1 MQVAQFLLT
10 HTSTSIKFYFTIF
23 EDFSFFY
30 LIMAF
35 DRPLEADKVDDLGLF
50 SSFIRAP
57 VVGVVMWALGGD
69 EARKI
74 EQQEQERELKE
85 KLSGEQPSAID
96 ERPVPAIQ
104 LKQMLEHNRNKRN
117 GVKLLP
123 KLINSD
129 LSDFNDLA
137 INDDQ
142 EEHEEETGMLKAK
155 KMSWSDENGKELCD
169 FINEVRD

>member
-1 MQVAQFLLT
+1 
-10 HTSTSIKFYFTIF
+10 
-23 EDFSFFY
+23 
-30 LIMAF
+30 MAF

-57 VVGVVMWALGGD
+57 VVGVIMWALGGD

-74 EQQEQERELKE
+74 EEQEQERELKE
-85 KLSGEQPSAID
+85 QLSGEQYNVVND
-96 ERPVPAIQ
+96 RPVPASQ
-104 LKQMLEHNRNKRN
+104 LKQMIEHNRNKKN

-137 INDDQ
+137 INDDPDD
-142 EEHEEETGMLKAK
+142 HEEETGSMKGK
-155 KMSWSDENGKELCD
+155 KMSWSDENGQELCD
-169 FINEVRD
+169 FIDEVRENSPLHGMKTKVCNTVDAIR